1 MSSKRTIYNFPETYD
16 FIINKLVQW
25 YIFIQIS
32 LFSGSPEPVVILET
46 IESYKRNILNGLS
59 PQSFCPIV
67 LLFIIY
73 PK

>member
-16 FIINKLVQW
+16 FIINKLVQG

-46 IESYKRNILNGLS
+46 IESYKRNILNALS